1 MFDLGNSLREARVRQ
16 GLDYPQVEL
25 ATKIRAKYIR
35 ALEDEAFELLPSETY
50 VKGFLRSYAEYLG
63 LDGQLYVDE
72 YNSRYGN
79 ERWYDE
85 TPRRARVHQH
95 RGLERKVV
103 LAALAGIAALT
114 GLVFVA
120 WRFGG
125 GDASSGLPPTQSTPT
140 TTPKPKLVTAL
151 QLRGIRK
158 GSYVEVH
165 RGSATG
171 RLVLAATIAPGD
183 VQRIDGTRFWL
194 YIKRSTGIRVSLGG
208 RTVSLPART
217 NLRVLV
223 TPTRT
228 ALTGA

>member
-1 MFDLGNSLREARVRQ
+1 VFDLGNSLREARIRQ
-16 GLDYPQVEL
+16 GLEYPQVEL

-72 YNSRYGN
+72 YNSRYGS

-85 TPRRARVHQH
+85 TPRRARVQQH

-114 GLVFVA
+114 ALVIVA
-120 WRFGG
+120 WKFGG
-125 GDASSGLPPTQSTPT
+125 GNSSSGLPPTLSTPAA
-140 TTPKPKLVTAL
+140 PKVTAL
-151 QLRGIRK
+151 QLRGVRK

-183 VQRIDGTRFWL
+183 VQRIVGTRFWL
-194 YIKRSTGIRVSLGG
+194 YIKRSTGISVSLGG
-208 RTVSLPART
+208 RTVSLPARK

>member
-1 MFDLGNSLREARVRQ
+1 VFDLGNSLREARIRQ
-16 GLDYPQVEL
+16 GLDFPQVEL

-72 YNSRYGN
+72 YISRYSS
-79 ERWYDE
+79 EHWYDE

-95 RGLERKVV
+95 HGLERKVV

-114 GLVFVA
+114 ALVIVA
-120 WRFGG
+120 WKFGG
-125 GDASSGLPPTQSTPT
+125 GDSSNGLPPTLSTRSAPKV
-140 TTPKPKLVTAL
+140 TPAL
-151 QLRGIRK
+151 QLRGVRK

-165 RGSATG
+165 RGSAAG
-171 RLVLAATIAPGD
+171 RLVLAATIGPGD

-194 YIKRSTGIRVSLGG
+194 YIKRSAGIRVSLGG
-208 RTVSLPART
+208 RTVSLPARR

-228 ALTGA
+228 ALAGA

>member
-1 MFDLGNSLREARVRQ
+1 VFDLGNSLREARIRQ
-16 GLDYPQVEL
+16 GLEYPQVEL

-72 YNSRYGN
+72 YNSRYGS

-114 GLVFVA
+114 ALVIVA
-120 WRFGG
+120 WKFGG
-125 GDASSGLPPTQSTPT
+125 GNSSSGLPPTLSTPAA
-140 TTPKPKLVTAL
+140 PKVTAL
-151 QLRGIRK
+151 QLRGVRK

-183 VQRIDGTRFWL
+183 VQRIVGTRFWL
-194 YIKRSTGIRVSLGG
+194 YIKRSTGISVSLGG
-208 RTVSLPART
+208 RTVSLPARK